1 MELIRNLKLK
11 LGMMAVFCVLM
22 LNAASVSAQSQ
33 EVQQLLLNMEKL
45 TQLKS
50 MLSDMKKGYQV
61 IYEGYSKVKNIA
73 QGNFSLHE
81 VFLDGLLL
89 VSPEV
94 KKYARVKDILT
105 VQKAI
110 VSEATGAL
118 GRFRSSEHFSSA
130 ELGYLGEVYQ
140 RLLKNSVDQLDEL
153 AMVITS
159 SKLRMSDE
167 ERLSAIDRIFG
178 AAQEKLMFLRDFNTE
193 NSLLV
198 LARKKEKASIKGVQD
213 LMKGY

>member
-1 MELIRNLKLK
+1 
-11 LGMMAVFCVLM
+11 MAVFFVM
-22 LNAASVSAQSQ
+22 LFAACNSHAQSQ
-33 EVQQLLLNMEKL
+33 EAQQLLLNMEKL

-61 IYEGYSKVKNIA
+61 ISEGYSKVKNIA
-73 QGNFSLHE
+73 EGNFSLHE

-118 GRFRSSEHFSSA
+118 SRFRSSEHFSSA
-130 ELGYLGEVYQ
+130 ELGYLAEVYQ
-140 RLLKNSVDQLDEL
+140 RLLKNSVDHLDEL

-178 AAQEKLMFLRDFNTE
+178 QAQEKLMFLRDFNTE

-198 LARKKEKASIKGVQD
+198 LARKKEKASIKAVQE
-213 LMKGY
+213 LMKEQ

>member
-1 MELIRNLKLK
+1 MELIKKLK
-11 LGMMAVFCVLM
+11 WRVGIVTVFVLV
-22 LNAASVSAQSQ
+22 LFSGSKAYSQSQ
-33 EVQQLLLNMEKL
+33 EVQQLLLNIEKL

-50 MLSDMKKGYQV
+50 MLSDMKRGYQV
-61 IYEGYSKVKNIA
+61 ISEGYSKVKNIA
-73 QGNFSLHE
+73 EGNFSLHE
-81 VFLDGLLL
+81 VFLDGLMM

-110 VSEATGAL
+110 ASEATGAL
-118 GRFRSSEHFSSA
+118 GRFRSSEHFTSA

-159 SKLRMSDE
+159 SKLRMNDE

-178 AAQEKLMFLRDFNTE
+178 QAQDKLMFLRDFNTE

-198 LARKKEKASIKGVQD
+198 LARKKEKASIKAVQE
-213 LMKGY
+213 LMKVQ

>member
-1 MELIRNLKLK
+1 
-11 LGMMAVFCVLM
+11 MAVLTIVLFSA
-22 LNAASVSAQSQ
+22 NKAHAQSQ

-50 MLSDMKKGYQV
+50 MLTDMKKGCQV
-61 IYEGYSKVKNIA
+61 ISEGYSKVKNIA

-118 GRFRSSEHFSSA
+118 GRFRSSEHFTSA

-178 AAQEKLMFLRDFNTE
+178 AAQDKLMFLRDFNTE
-193 NSLLV
+193 NSVLV
-198 LARKKEKASIKGVQD
+198 LARKKEKASIKAVQD
-213 LMKGY
+213 LMKGQ